1 MARVTS
7 ERGVEHP
14 ARVGAIGAAITAF
27 AFLDAYTVGLLIA
40 ALAAWLP
47 ALIVFAVAA
56 VVLTLINGACCR
68 WVERQ
73 WDAWI
78 AGNAKRM
85 EATLAK
91 RRKSR
96 LMRHQVAW
104 ITRGSDA
111 WFTLAAILM
120 NPVIVIALARMIGG
134 QPVGPR
140 PVRLAAAGYSIVFAA
155 VFSATGFAAGDAIS
169 AA

>member
-1 MARVTS
+1 MASGVDRVRR
-7 ERGVEHP
+7 RG
-14 ARVGAIGAAITAF
+14 RR
-27 AFLDAYTVGLLIA
+27 
-40 ALAAWLP
+40 
-47 ALIVFAVAA
+47 
-56 VVLTLINGACCR
+56 LTLINGACCR

-96 LMRHQVAW
+96 LMRHPVAW

-111 WFTLAAILM
+111 WFMLAAILM

-134 QPVGPR
+134 PPVAPR
-140 PVRLAAAGYSIVFAA
+140 PVRLAAAGYSIVCAA
-155 VFSATGFAAGDAIS
+155 VFSANGFAAGDAIS